1 MKSDLYF
8 MQHVVYQYFNL
19 FTITD
24 NETYSSL
31 IKK

>member
-8 MQHVVYQYFNL
+8 MQHSVYQCFNL
-19 FTITD
+19 FAITD